1 MVAHPTVIRWR
12 WSGGAGD
19 VDLMVV
25 DWWPLLC
32 WVAASGG
39 EWPTIG
45 LVPLSPSQPE
55 FYSLPFCILFSFCLF
70 GSGIS
75 PVLFGAPSC
84 RSGWC
89 GGAASSV
96 VRGWNPVET
105 LGAEE
110 AQPPL
115 PASAAGPGGRRRSS
129 PCTSKDCS
137 PADYLA
143 RRQTQT
149 NVCIWLCVGI
159 AGALSLSDL
168 DSSTKH
174 GSVYFYQMVA

>member
-1 MVAHPTVIRWR
+1 MFGCGVWWR
-12 WSGGAGD
+12 
-19 VDLMVV
+19 
-25 DWWPLLC
+25 
-32 WVAASGG
+32 AALVSSSPFAR
-39 EWPTIG
+39 PTIG

-96 VRGWNPVET
+96 VRGWNPVES

-110 AQPPL
+110 APPPL
-115 PASAAGPGGRRRSS
+115 PASAAGAGGAA
-129 PCTSKDCS
+129 PL
-137 PADYLA
+137 LA
-143 RRQTQT
+143 QVRIVPLPITLHL
-149 NVCIWLCVGI
+149 VVYGYCWCF
-159 AGALSLSDL
+159 LSLRF
-168 DSSTKH
+168 
-174 GSVYFYQMVA
+174 GIRRPNMVLPIFIRR

>member
-1 MVAHPTVIRWR
+1 MAFALFGCGVWWR
-12 WSGGAGD
+12 
-19 VDLMVV
+19 
-25 DWWPLLC
+25 
-32 WVAASGG
+32 AALVSSSPFAR
-39 EWPTIG
+39 PTIG

-96 VRGWNPVET
+96 VRGWNPVES

-110 AQPPL
+110 APPPL
-115 PASAAGPGGRRRSS
+115 PASAAGAGGRRRSS

-143 RRQTQT
+143 FG
-149 NVCIWLCVGI
+149 CVWVLLV
-159 AGALSLSDL
+159 LSLSPIW

-174 GSVYFYQMVA
+174 GSADFYQTVA